1 MEKKKTAVILS
12 SVLGGL
18 LIIGLVIVLLVSCNK
33 KSNKNKTTKT
43 STKTTTKDNTTTKKT
58 DLYHNVTI
66 YYKNA
71 SGENSYV
78 MQVKD
83 GEIPTFDSDFSD
95 LFNLEDNIKMVC
107 FNEEFEKVYED
118 KYYSAIEIEVENVDS
133 DNCILKSIYY
143 GYACDNFV
151 VPNYIT
157 DIKEN
162 AFDGFT
168 LYGLSWEDNTKMT
181 KIKTNTFKE
190 YFALRTVTIP
200 GEIKEIET
208 KAFNDCCVL
217 KNIILLDGV
226 EKLNEDACYV
236 SNEYISD
243 ARLENVVIPSS
254 VKTIDDNAFG
264 KYIKSKNMYY
274 NGSLKDW
281 ASIDFS
287 SKIAN
292 PINYGV
298 NLYTLDENGSA
309 SYDDEKYTLANNVV
323 FPTDTTTIKKYTFAG
338 FSGSSITIP
347 KNLETIEE
355 QAFNGCISN
364 ILWQDDSN
372 YIVIND
378 KAFSGYLG
386 DSITLSNNV
395 TTIGEKS
402 FYECSNL
409 TSIII
414 PGSVISIG
422 SAAFSGCTSLESI
435 TLPFVGDVAHLDTD
449 NEKNPLG
456 YIFGTEQFDDTTETV
471 QYYVTGG
478 SNNSKSYYIPDSLK
492 EVIITGTN
500 DITSYAF
507 YNCGYITDIEIA
519 DDTKIIGEYAFYN
532 CKKLKSFVIPNTV
545 TKVGVYAFS
554 KCSKLESINI
564 STSMSIVGNEL
575 FSYCTSLEELI
586 VPDNITYFYGNSIY
600 GCKIKKLVLGN
611 GLTQLTTGMLMGCS
625 TLESITVPFV
635 GERLEDPE
643 YGFDGLFGGYVSY
656 KLKEIIVTGGT
667 TLVENAFNDCISV
680 EKIVLPDT
688 ITSFPKGTFN
698 TCSSLVSLTVPFI
711 GDVRY
716 KTTDNTQ
723 YPLGYMFGDVAFD
736 GATAVL
742 QNYFRNGYSS
752 NAEFYIPDS
761 LREVNVTD
769 STVLP
774 KGAFSYCAN
783 LTTVTLD
790 KLTHIGSNAFIGCTN
805 LKNVS
810 LPSSV
815 ETILGSAFSD
825 CTSLETIKLPLNLG
839 YIIDRL
845 FLNCSSLK
853 TVLIENNVTKIEDR
867 AFEGCTSLSKIYYK
881 GDSEDFDEI
890 TIYNYNEAI
899 DNATI
904 YFYSKNQP
912 TESGHYWHYVD
923 NVPTEW

>member
-33 KSNKNKTTKT
+33 KSN
-43 STKTTTKDNTTTKKT
+43 KDNTTTKKT

-118 KYYSAIEIEVENVDS
+118 KDYSAIEIEVENVDS

-168 LYGLSWEDNTKMT
+168 LYGLSWEDNTKMA

-190 YFALRTVTIP
+190 YFNLRTVTIP

-226 EKLNEDACYV
+226 EKLNEDAFYV

-243 ARLENVVIPSS
+243 VRLENVFIPSS
-254 VKTIDDNAFG
+254 VKTIENNAFG

-309 SYDDEKYTLANNVV
+309 SYNDEKYTLANNVV

-364 ILWQDDSN
+364 ILWQEDSN

-414 PGSVISIG
+414 PNSVTYIG
-422 SAAFSGCTSLESI
+422 ESVFAGCTSLESI
-435 TLPFVGDVAHLDTD
+435 TLPFIGDFIHKDTELDKKPFGHL
-449 NEKNPLG
+449 
-456 YIFGTEQFDDTTETV
+456 FGTTYYDDTTLTSQNEVVNGSTV
-471 QYYVTGG
+471 SV
-478 SNNSKSYYIPDSLK
+478 NYYIPDTLK
-492 EVIITGTN
+492 EVFITGTG
-500 DITSYAF
+500 DIVSYAF
-507 YNCGYITDIEIA
+507 MNCGQLTTIEIV
-519 DDTKIIGEYAFYN
+519 DGVSNIGKQAFLN
-532 CKKLKSFVIPNTV
+532 CKKLRSFVMPNSIE
-545 TKVGVYAFS
+545 KVGAEAFY

-564 STSMSIVGNEL
+564 STSMTTIADKTLASCSSL
-575 FSYCTSLEELI
+575 TSLVI
-586 VPDNITYFYGNSIY
+586 PDNITSMANSSIDN
-600 GCKIKKLVLGN
+600 CSSLKKLVVGN
-611 GLTQLTTGMLMGCS
+611 GFTSLGVILFTNYS
-625 TLESITVPFV
+625 LESLTIPFV
-635 GERLEDPE
+635 GERSTDPE
-643 YGFDGLFGGYVSY
+643 LGLNYLWGFQPVADS
-656 KLKEIIVTGGT
+656 LKELIVTGGT
-667 TLVENAFNDCISV
+667 TLAEDAFADCSSI
-680 EKIVLPDT
+680 ERIVLPNS
-688 ITSFPKGTFN
+688 IEYIPKATFKGF
-698 TCSSLVSLTVPFI
+698 SSLVSLTVPFI
-711 GDVRY
+711 GDARY

-783 LTTVTLD
+783 LSTVTLD
-790 KLTHIGSNAFIGCTN
+790 KLTYIGSNAFIGCTN

-810 LPSSV
+810 LPNSV
-815 ETILGSAFSD
+815 EKILGSCFCD
-825 CTSLETIKLPLNLG
+825 CTNLTYVRLPLNLVTMV
-839 YIIDRL
+839 DR
-845 FLNCSSLK
+845 FFMNCTSLT
-853 TVLIENNVTKIEDR
+853 TVLIEKNITKIDER

-904 YFYSKNQP
+904 YYYSKNQP
-912 TESGHYWHYVD
+912 TETGHYWHYVD
-923 NVPTEW
+923 NEPVEW